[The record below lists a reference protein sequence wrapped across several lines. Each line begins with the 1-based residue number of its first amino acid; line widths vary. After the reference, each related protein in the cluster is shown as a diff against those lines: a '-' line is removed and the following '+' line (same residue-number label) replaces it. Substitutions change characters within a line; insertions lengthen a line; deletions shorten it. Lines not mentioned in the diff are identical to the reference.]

1 MAALTII
8 LWVLLNLSHTLAE
21 DYEEIQHIHGVEN
34 KISVLPDGSC
44 KCQKEL
50 TKWDKLFVMLED
62 SQMKQNILQH
72 TTDEVCK
79 VELQSIRSEMRQFVA
94 NFAGTCT
101 NAMDSATLHIT
112 TQMDKKLAS
121 TLEEISETNIEIES
135 EQKNILQQLLLVSQ
149 DLSNRLKKLE
159 MAWQMAVDMK
169 DQKLSLGIKKRIP
182 ENLETTLNSLATE
195 LQQSKAELTRCQ
207 KWSAKHILP
216 SGCDM
221 ALIFPMRSKK
231 IFASVHPDDMTL
243 SSFTACIWV
252 KATDLLEKTIVF
264 SYGTKRNPY
273 QIQLYFNRSSAVLS
287 VHSDTSK
294 IVAENVV
301 SLGQWTYFC
310 ATWSAEDG
318 NATLWVNGKLAV
330 ASSGM
335 AVGHNIPNGGLL
347 QLGQESN
354 GCCIGGGFDKNL
366 AFSGK
371 LTGFNIWD
379 RVISKHEIQGLT
391 GKDDSCNIRGN
402 VVGWSVTEVLP
413 HGGAE
418 FIYY

>member
-1 MAALTII
+1 MAAFAIV
-8 LWVLLNLSHTLAE
+8 LWILLNLSCILAE
-21 DYEEIQHIHGVEN
+21 DYEEIQYINGMEN

-62 SQMKQNILQH
+62 SQMKQNILQQSI
-72 TTDEVCK
+72 DQVCT
-79 VELQSIRSEMRQFVA
+79 VELQSIRSEMLQFVA

-101 NAMDSATLHIT
+101 NAIESATLRIT
-112 TQMDKKLAS
+112 AQVDKKLAYKR
-121 TLEEISETNIEIES
+121 EEVSKTQVENES
-135 EQKNILQQLLLVSQ
+135 EQKNILQQLLSVSQ
-149 DLSNRLKKLE
+149 DLSNRLRKLE
-159 MAWQMAVDMK
+159 MTWQKAVDMK
-169 DQKLSLGIKKRIP
+169 DQRLSVDMKKTVPI
-182 ENLETTLNSLATE
+182 NLETTLNSLATE
-195 LQQSKAELTRCQ
+195 LTASQ

-216 SGCDM
+216 SDCDM

-231 IFASVHPDDMTL
+231 IFASVHAADMTL

-252 KATDLLEKTIVF
+252 KVTDLLEKTIVF

-273 QIQLYFNRSSAVLS
+273 QIQFYFNQSSTVLS
-287 VHSDTSK
+287 VQSDTSK

-301 SLGQWTYFC
+301 SLGHWAHFC
-310 ATWSAEDG
+310 GTWSAEDG
-318 NATLWVNGKLAV
+318 NTTLWANGKLAA
-330 ASSGM
+330 ASSGI
-335 AVGHNIPNGGLL
+335 AVGHNIPDGGIL
-347 QLGQESN
+347 QLGQEKN

-379 RVISKHEIQGLT
+379 RVISEYEIQDLASREN
-391 GKDDSCNIRGN
+391 SCSIRGN
-402 VVGWSVTEVLP
+402 VVGWSVTEILP
-413 HGGAE
+413 QGGAE